1 MAVLPPGLNQSQF
14 NTALTRLRQVVGS
27 EWVLS
32 SDEDLVAYQDFW
44 SPAPAPE
51 DRLVPSAAVGPDNVE
66 QLQAIVQ
73 IANEFHIPL
82 YPISTGKNFGYGGP
96 APNVS
101 GSIVV
106 DLKRM
111 DRILEVN
118 DKRNFA
124 LVEPGVSYNDLYK
137 HIQDNDL
144 KVWVDTPDPGWGS
157 PVGNTMDRGIG
168 YTMSYY
174 RDHATAMH
182 GLEAV
187 LPNGEIMR
195 TGMGALPG
203 SKTWQ
208 EYRYGFGPDPAGLF
222 PQGNYGIVTK
232 MGLRL
237 MPQPRHWRTGM
248 ITVPKRRD
256 LGPLIDVVNYL
267 SDLFMIGE
275 PWYGSPMR
283 VLLEDHEFRATATRR
298 GGADEAEM
306 DRWAEKAGLHSWQVE
321 LQFYGSEG
329 TTLANWNFARELI
342 MDAVPGARTIDGES
356 LAVPLTS
363 EQIASNGAPYAS
375 NMRRNVTQGV
385 PGLGIWKYLGRT
397 EAMPEAWAKGHLGF
411 FFIIPRD
418 ADQVFQA
425 QHVFADALAD
435 VGIPST
441 ITALTT
447 PNNWNPFCFLF
458 SAGFALVEGNAA
470 GSEEGSERVR
480 ETGMQA
486 MLEKAAEYGWAEYRA
501 GPHFQD
507 AVSSHYSW
515 NNYSLRRFNETLKD
529 AIDPN
534 GIIAPGRGGIWPA
547 NYRNRG

>member
-1 MAVLPPGLNQSQF
+1 MAVLPPGLNQQQF
-14 NTALTRLRQVVGS
+14 DSALGRLRQVVGND
-27 EWVLS
+27 WVFS

-44 SPAPAPE
+44 SPAPSP
-51 DRLVPSAAVGPDNVE
+51 DQKLVPSAAVAPQEVE
-66 QLQAIVQ
+66 QVQAIVRF
-73 IANEFHIPL
+73 ANEFGIPL

-111 DRILEVN
+111 NRILEIN

-124 LVEPGVSYNDLYK
+124 LVEPGVSYLDLYNY
-137 HIQDNDL
+137 IQEHDL

-157 PVGNTMDRGIG
+157 PIGNTMDRGIG

-203 SKTWQ
+203 SQTWQ

-222 PQGNYGIVTK
+222 PQGNFGIVTK

-237 MPQPRHWRTGM
+237 MPQPKHWRTGM
-248 ITVPKRRD
+248 ITVPRRRD

-267 SDLFMIGE
+267 SDSFLIGE

-283 VLLEDHEFRATATRR
+283 RLLSDPDFRAAATKR
-298 GGADEAEM
+298 GGADEDVM
-306 DRWAEKAGLHSWQVE
+306 DRYAREAGLHSWQVE

-329 TTLANWNFARELI
+329 TTQAGWEFARELI
-342 MDAVPGARTIDGES
+342 NDAVPGAQTIAGES
-356 LAVPLTS
+356 LPVPLTR
-363 EQIASNGAPYAS
+363 EQISKNGAPYDS
-375 NMRRNVTQGV
+375 NMRRNITQGV
-385 PGLGIWKYLGRT
+385 PGLGIWKLLGRT
-397 EAMPEAWAKGHLGF
+397 EAMPDAWAKGHLGF

-418 ADQVFQA
+418 AEQVFQA

-447 PNNWNPFCFLF
+447 PNNWNPFSFLF

-470 GSEEGSERVR
+470 GTDEGSQRVR
-480 ETGMQA
+480 ETGMEA
-486 MLEKAAEYGWAEYRA
+486 MLDTAAKYGWAEYRA

-507 AVSSHYSW
+507 AVASKYAF
-515 NNYSLRRFNETLKD
+515 NDYALRRFNETLKD

-547 NYRNRG
+547 NMRNRG